1 MGGHKSLNSFSF
13 GHDFWTWPPLS
24 TTLPCINLYLLVYHL
39 LLTVQKETDGLL
51 LTLQQSHFY
60 SLLFVFLRWSFM
72 VCSFMS
78 GLSYCNVCMVCKVL
92 QYLFFSLHGSTTPNI
107 SKSIYFHFFIYDT
120 TSLSIISNSS
130 IILNSFLYYLDLCII
145 SRVHP
150 WNHETYLYYLEMK
163 RTLNLNLLTL

>member
-60 SLLFVFLRWSFM
+60 SLLFVFLRGSFM

-120 TSLSIISNSS
+120 TSLSRIRIPQ
-130 IILNSFLYYLDLCII
+130 SFWIPFCII
-145 SRVHP
+145 WIYVLLVVST
-150 WNHETYLYYLEMK
+150 HETMK
-163 RTLNLNLLTL
+163 LIFIIWKWNGHSILIS